1 MLTCNDYMKC
11 FYTRTLLCR
20 EEAMNTRRNRHIGR
34 VSGIHGEEDG
44 LVLSE
49 FSSFRHLQV
58 TGVAKL
64 GHSLKRTNADLSGLS
79 VACHS
84 PAAQQVP
91 HLKAGDQAHPGKWWS
106 RAGKVT
112 RAWRDSS
119 HQTWHHVMAKA
130 FPTPPPPD
138 LQKRISMTCVLFFS
152 ISMNWIF

>member
-1 MLTCNDYMKC
+1 MIIWNVFIQEHFCAEKRPWTQG
-11 FYTRTLLCR
+11 
-20 EEAMNTRRNRHIGR
+20 EIGISAEFQGSMGKKMAWFW
-34 VSGIHGEEDG
+34 VQ
-44 LVLSE
+44 

-84 PAAQQVP
+84 PAGTSSESWGPGSSWEVMVKGRKGHQG
-91 HLKAGDQAHPGKWWS
+91 LKGF
-106 RAGKVT
+106 
-112 RAWRDSS
+112 
-119 HQTWHHVMAKA
+119 
-130 FPTPPPPD
+130 FPSDLAPCDGQGFSNPPPPD